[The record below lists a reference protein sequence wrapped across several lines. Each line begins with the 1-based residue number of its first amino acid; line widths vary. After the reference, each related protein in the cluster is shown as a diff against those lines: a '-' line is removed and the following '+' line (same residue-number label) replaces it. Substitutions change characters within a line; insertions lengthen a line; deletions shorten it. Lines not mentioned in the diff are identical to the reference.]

1 MALQIG
7 DTVRFLNDVGGG
19 KIVRIKDNIAYV
31 ADEDGFET
39 PVMAREC
46 VVVAHA
52 SDSSM
57 TTADTAEKYSKTLKT
72 PEPAVP
78 SKAADP
84 EPVEE
89 KVYETAEGD
98 TVNLVLAFEP
108 TDRLRLSQSDFEAYI
123 VNDSNYFM
131 YLTLLTRGDLNTP
144 DTWTT
149 HYAGIIEPNMQVL
162 VASLTTAD
170 LPQIERFAVQ
180 AIAFKRDKDFT
191 AKTPVW
197 YESRFDASKF
207 ARLHCFKES
216 IYFDAPV
223 IAYDIVKDDKLY
235 RPAALLTEET
245 LAEKIPAKPK
255 DIRPA
260 RKPVSKKAQKHD
272 EPLVVDLHIDQLI
285 DSTKGLSN
293 ADMLNY
299 QIDKFREVMDANLSR
314 PGSKIVFIHGKGEGV
329 LRNALLKE
337 LNYRYKFCTAADAS
351 FREYGYDATQI
362 TIGVRPKK

>member
-1 MALQIG
+1 MGLQIG

-19 KIVRIKDNIAYV
+19 KIVRIQDNIAYV

-39 PVMAREC
+39 PVMTREC
-46 VVVAHA
+46 VVVGHA
-52 SDSSM
+52 SDSSK
-57 TTADTAEKYSKTLKT
+57 TAADTADKYSKTLKNS
-72 PEPAVP
+72 EPAVP

-98 TVNLVLAFEP
+98 IVNLVLAFEP

-131 YLTLLTRGDLNTP
+131 YLTLLTRGDLNAP
-144 DTWTT
+144 DSWTT
-149 HYAGIIEPNMQVL
+149 HYAGIVEPNMQVL

-180 AIAFKRDKDFT
+180 AISFKRDKDFT
-191 AKTPVW
+191 AKAPVY

-207 ARLHCFKES
+207 ARLHCFKENV
-216 IYFDAPV
+216 YFDAPV
-223 IAYDIVKDDKLY
+223 IAYDIVRDDKPC
-235 RPAALLTEET
+235 RPAALLTEEV
-245 LAEKIPAKPK
+245 LAEKTPAKPK
-255 DIRPA
+255 DNRPT
-260 RKPVSKKAQKHD
+260 RKPVSKKAQKNN
-272 EPLVVDLHIDQLI
+272 EPLVIDLHIDRLI
-285 DSTKGLSN
+285 DNTKGLSN

-299 QIDKFREVMDANLSR
+299 QIDKFREVMDANLGS

-337 LNYRYKFCTAADAS
+337 LNYRYKFCSATDAS
-351 FREYGYDATQI
+351 FREYGYGATQI
-362 TIGVRPKK
+362 TIGVKPKK